1 LVSSSPEPWRQ
12 AAIISCRLHDILK
25 ILFLNQHTGTRT
37 MPMASACLA
46 SALEERF
53 GDEVD
58 CPIME
63 LGPGFPI
70 ESTARKIAELRP
82 DLIALTLY
90 VWSRE
95 DLLSLASALPDAYG
109 SNQPPP
115 VIVGGPEVTADP
127 SSIQNH
133 PAVDLAVIGE
143 GEDAVVALMT
153 ELLSSPSIST
163 ADVMASFPAPFT
175 LPPTADLDDLAN
187 PWKAKSIA
195 HRRYEDVVWELT
207 RGCPFAC
214 HFCFESKGSSRVR
227 HKSLERAAEELRCI
241 SERGEENLFILDP
254 TFNASPD
261 RAAALLQLF
270 LTYAPTL
277 HYHMEI
283 RTEFL
288 NEEQAALFAD
298 LGCTVQIGL
307 QTSTEEVAKN
317 IGRPFSQEAFMEK
330 VHLLHSEGV
339 TYGFDLIYGLPDDTL
354 EGFLE
359 SLDFALSCAPNH
371 IDIFPLS
378 VLPGTRLRD
387 DAAGRGL
394 NYLRTVPYTVLGSAS
409 FPEESLS
416 SASDWTA
423 AVHEFYNG
431 FRAVPW
437 FLTLCGSLDLRPVEL
452 IEAWREE
459 PSPADLGRFI
469 RNLAASPDKADIGA
483 ILADVVQL
491 FTLESASRENLPLP
505 ESVELTFNP
514 AELTAHLDMGISDP
528 EELLAFVSRAPGTYP
543 ADELIRRWL

>member
-1 LVSSSPEPWRQ
+1 M
-12 AAIISCRLHDILK
+12 K

-46 SALEERF
+46 SALESRF

-70 ESTARKIAELRP
+70 ESTARKAAELQP

-95 DLLSLASALPDAYG
+95 DLLSLAAALPAAYG
-109 SNQPPP
+109 SGLVPP

-127 SSIQNH
+127 STIQNH
-133 PAVDLAVIGE
+133 PAVDMAVIGE
-143 GEDAVVALMT
+143 GEGAVVALVT
-153 ELLSSPSIST
+153 KIFSSPSIPT
-163 ADVMASFPAPFT
+163 ADVLASFPAPYT
-175 LPPTADLDDLAN
+175 LQPTVDLDDLAN
-187 PWKAKSIA
+187 PWKAKSIV
-195 HRRYEDVVWELT
+195 HQRYEDVVWELT

-214 HFCFESKGSSRVR
+214 HFCFESKGSGIVR
-227 HKSLERAAEELRCI
+227 HKSLKRAAEELRCI
-241 SERGEENLFILDP
+241 TERGEENIFILDP

-261 RAAALLQLF
+261 RAASLLQLF
-270 LTYAPTL
+270 LNNAPSL

-288 NEEQAALFAD
+288 DEEQAALFAE

-307 QTSTEEVAKN
+307 QTSREDVGEK
-317 IGRPFSQEAFMEK
+317 IGRPYSPEKFMEK

-387 DAAGRGL
+387 DASERGI
-394 NYLRTVPYTVLGSAS
+394 NYLTTVPYTVLGSTD
-409 FPEESLS
+409 FPEESLA
-416 SASDWTA
+416 SASNWTA
-423 AVHEFYNG
+423 AAHEFYNG

-437 FLTLCGSLDLRPVEL
+437 FLTLCSSLDLRPVEL
-452 IEAWREE
+452 IEAWRDE

-469 RNLAASPDKADIGA
+469 RNLAASLDKADIGA
-483 ILADVVQL
+483 VLADVAQL

-505 ESVELTFNP
+505 ASMELTFDP
-514 AELTAHLDMGISDP
+514 AELTAHLEMGISDP

>member
-163 ADVMASFPAPFT
+163 ADVMASFPAP
-175 LPPTADLDDLAN
+175 LHPAAD
-187 PWKAKSIA
+187 
-195 HRRYEDVVWELT
+195 
-207 RGCPFAC
+207 G
-214 HFCFESKGSSRVR
+214 GSGRSGQ
-227 HKSLERAAEELRCI
+227 SLE
-241 SERGEENLFILDP
+241 G
-254 TFNASPD
+254 
-261 RAAALLQLF
+261 
-270 LTYAPTL
+270 
-277 HYHMEI
+277 
-283 RTEFL
+283 
-288 NEEQAALFAD
+288 
-298 LGCTVQIGL
+298 QIHC
-307 QTSTEEVAKN
+307 TST
-317 IGRPFSQEAFMEK
+317 
-330 VHLLHSEGV
+330 L
-339 TYGFDLIYGLPDDTL
+339 
-354 EGFLE
+354 
-359 SLDFALSCAPNH
+359 
-371 IDIFPLS
+371 
-378 VLPGTRLRD
+378 
-387 DAAGRGL
+387 
-394 NYLRTVPYTVLGSAS
+394 
-409 FPEESLS
+409 
-416 SASDWTA
+416 
-423 AVHEFYNG
+423 
-431 FRAVPW
+431 
-437 FLTLCGSLDLRPVEL
+437 
-452 IEAWREE
+452 
-459 PSPADLGRFI
+459 
-469 RNLAASPDKADIGA
+469 
-483 ILADVVQL
+483 
-491 FTLESASRENLPLP
+491 
-505 ESVELTFNP
+505 
-514 AELTAHLDMGISDP
+514 
-528 EELLAFVSRAPGTYP
+528 
-543 ADELIRRWL
+543 